1 MITYIIQVK
10 SIFEKMKKDNKIL
23 DDLAKLAGSTFT
35 GAVNAKNEISEYI
48 AQQIEK
54 FIKKMNFVTR
64 EEFDVVK
71 KLAQDNRLMLEKMK
85 VKKAPAK
92 KSAKTLKK

>member
-1 MITYIIQVK
+1 
-10 SIFEKMKKDNKIL
+10 MKKDNKIL

-35 GAVNAKNEISEYI
+35 GAVNVKNEIAEYI
-48 AQQIEK
+48 TQQIEK

-85 VKKAPAK
+85 DKKKNANENVTK
-92 KSAKTLKK
+92 KQQHMLTWNKS